1 MLARPVRPSGGMVVV
16 RAMETYGMPRSEVSR
31 VAVSPRFPQRGGQA
45 VEQGPQGL
53 GPRGG
58 SGVAPLGVH
67 RLHGGPGLPGEREI
81 VVGQALPLG
90 GGVQRVEQRGGLVQG
105 QFGVDGLAG
114 VADLRVDLLPGGH
127 RGMTTVVA
135 APAGWWL
142 SREIRHSC
150 P

>member
-58 SGVAPLGVH
+58 PASRHWVCTACTA
-67 RLHGGPGLPGEREI
+67 GPACPASAKSLWDR
-81 VVGQALPLG
+81 
-90 GGVQRVEQRGGLVQG
+90 RCRS
-105 QFGVDGLAG
+105 
-114 VADLRVDLLPGGH
+114 
-127 RGMTTVVA
+127 A
-135 APAGWWL
+135 AAY
-142 SREIRHSC
+142 SASSSAAA
-150 P
+150 